1 MKDLFSGVG
10 RLNDCDSKLGK
21 TTFVAETDRQIGS
34 GPKACLGKR
43 LIYSRDQW
51 KEPLENR
58 TAALCY
64 QLTRAGIGRWG
75 CGNP

>member
-43 LIYSRDQW
+43 LIYSRDHW
-51 KEPLENR
+51 KETLENR
-58 TAALCY
+58 AAAPCY
-64 QLTRAGIGRWG
+64 QLTGARFVGSD